1 MIWGAKTGLI
11 HPSRG
16 LVLPRM
22 RGMNALRTA
31 DVVARVVTWHNRHP
45 LARRIT
51 ADQVG
56 GVGIVVL
63 PFALKARPQDL
74 AEGDMRASEGGDNA
88 APAELTPI
96 FGDDWLFR
104 PASRRL
110 GGWAR
115 LHGVYPLHGVPHW
128 PLRQVEADLA
138 LSHRADAQ
146 GLAGRTARHL
156 VTAVVD
162 AGGQR
167 VRVLL
172 APGPMAQAPVFGPR
186 IHSPLRLGGLAG
198 AGVAAS
204 LALGLVGLM
213 RPAASGHAPGVVS
226 AAVSASTAAAPAAS
240 APNATATTAVVGAAA
255 SAASSASAPLPLAAE
270 APAHAVAT
278 PPIDVDPQQQDR
290 APGDAPLARI
300 RPQLTEDERRAAR
313 LQAASLR
320 LPSAASAASAPPAAM
335 FRGTVYALA
344 TPPVRS
350 RDDAL
355 AQQVLLQGMK
365 AQVATPVPTQLDL
378 MSAQGRWRVVW
389 WPHPQQQAAEAL
401 LLQARA
407 RGLKVDLIAF

>member
-1 MIWGAKTGLI
+1 M
-11 HPSRG
+11 
-16 LVLPRM
+16 
-22 RGMNALRTA
+22 RTA
-31 DVVARVVTWHNRHP
+31 DVVARVVAWHNRHP

-51 ADQVG
+51 ADQVS

-63 PFALKARPQDL
+63 PFALKGAPP
-74 AEGDMRASEGGDNA
+74 AAPEGDDITATDTPAPGDTA

-104 PASRRL
+104 PGSRRL
-110 GGWAR
+110 GDWTR

-146 GLAGRTARHL
+146 GLEGRTARHL

-167 VRVLL
+167 VRLL
-172 APGPMAQAPVFGPR
+172 LKPGPMAQAPVFGPR
-186 IHSPLRLGGLAG
+186 LYSLPRLGGLAG
-198 AGVAAS
+198 AGVTAS
-204 LALGLVGLM
+204 LALGLAALLK
-213 RPAASGHAPGVVS
+213 PAAPS
-226 AAVSASTAAAPAAS
+226 AVTAAAPAAS
-240 APNATATTAVVGAAA
+240 APLTVGVAA
-255 SAASSASAPLPLAAE
+255 SAAASPASAGSAATASAHAEAVAAPASSPASAAHDELVHVADAASAPAMPTEVVLP
-270 APAHAVAT
+270 T
-278 PPIDVDPQQQDR
+278 DVRPQRQSRDAGDP
-290 APGDAPLARI
+290 PLARI
-300 RPQLTEDERRAAR
+300 RPQLTEDERREAR

-320 LPSAASAASAPPAAM
+320 GAAAPMAASAASGPSFKGP
-335 FRGTVYALA
+335 VYALA
-344 TPPVRS
+344 TPPVRT

-365 AQVATPVPTQLDL
+365 AQVSTPVPTQLDV

-389 WPHPQQQAAEAL
+389 WPHPQQQEAEAL

-407 RGLKVDLIAF
+407 RGLKVELIAF